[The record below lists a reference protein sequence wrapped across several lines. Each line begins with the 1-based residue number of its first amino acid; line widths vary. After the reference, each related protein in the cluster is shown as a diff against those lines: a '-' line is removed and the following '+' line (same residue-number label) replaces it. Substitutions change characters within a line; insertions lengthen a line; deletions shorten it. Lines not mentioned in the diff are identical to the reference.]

1 MSTSSNIHINI
12 GSLQNLLNSPPQ
24 GSEERKNALIASIF
38 GDLSHRPNLT
48 EFNTEEQNFLRN
60 LYSNV
65 IEQESDLNKTARA
78 CSALFTPIITNLSK
92 INRKIEKLLQEYG
105 NTISLQGS
113 EGDLKRMQ
121 NLFSA
126 MSIALEGSQ
135 NPKQIVAFATFLE

>member
-65 IEQESDLNKTARA
+65 IEQKSDRRFK
-78 CSALFTPIITNLSK
+78 FEVQQGDQLST
-92 INRKIEKLLQEYG
+92 LL
-105 NTISLQGS
+105 
-113 EGDLKRMQ
+113 K
-121 NLFSA
+121 F
-126 MSIALEGSQ
+126 
-135 NPKQIVAFATFLE
+135 